1 VRVLDRYLLRSLAV
15 PVGGSLG
22 VFLTL
27 AIVVDLFEKLDTF
40 LDHNVPVLLIGHYYA
55 STIPFLVALL
65 LPVTMLIGVL
75 FALGGMARR
84 NELIAMTAA
93 GVSLYRILL
102 PVLASGFA
110 LSIAGLG
117 LTTQLVPRGNAISSD
132 IYDHEIKERPRIIG
146 STRRDL
152 SYLGAGGR
160 FFVIRRYDGD
170 KGRMDDVAVQQFAG
184 GTLTQRIDAQYALWD
199 GEKWV
204 FHDGYLRRFRNNSP
218 PQVEPFEERSFDD
231 IRERPRDFLRPD
243 KEPGEMTLRELTDHI
258 HRTAAS
264 GGDVRGLLVDRHTRY
279 SFPFACFIV
288 VLLGAP
294 LTGAIRR
301 GGHGLGFGI
310 ALLVGFV
317 YYILL
322 QVGETF
328 GDNGTLPPIVAA
340 WLPNAVFAA
349 IGGAALV
356 KTRK

>member
-1 VRVLDRYLLRSLAV
+1 M
-15 PVGGSLG
+15 G

-40 LDHNVPVLLIGHYYA
+40 LDHDVPLLLIGHYYA
-55 STIPFLVALL
+55 ATIPFLVALL

-102 PVLASGFA
+102 PMLASGFL
-110 LSIAGLG
+110 LSVAGLG
-117 LTTQLVPRGNAISSD
+117 LATQLVPRGNAISGD
-132 IYDHEIKERPRIIG
+132 IYDHEIKERPRITG

-170 KGRMDDVAVQQFAG
+170 KGRMDEVAVQQFDK
-184 GTLTQRIDAQYALWD
+184 GTLTQRIDAEYALWD
-199 GEKWV
+199 GKKWI
-204 FHDGYLRRFRNNSP
+204 FHNGFLRRFHNHSP
-218 PQVEPFEERSFDD
+218 PEVEPFQERTFDD
-231 IRERPRDFLRPD
+231 IREKPHDFLRPD
-243 KEPGEMTLRELTDHI
+243 KEPDEMTLRELSDHI

-279 SFPFACFIV
+279 SFPFASFIV

-301 GGHGLGFGI
+301 GGHALGFGI

-328 GDNGTLPPIVAA
+328 GDNGSLPPIVAA
-340 WLPNAVFAA
+340 WLPNAVFTA
-349 IGGAALV
+349 IGGVALV